1 MPQLDKYI
9 FFEHVISLTI
19 FFFLIYV
26 FIRGVAVPKIST
38 TLKYRKKRLTL
49 FNEQL
54 ANYAKVLNFSKAA
67 FDKKSKTYITAL
79 STNFT
84 KINKFYESESMN
96 QLFKVYSIGVNVLK
110 TGQLDKTF
118 TVKIKK
124 IHKRL
129 SNLF

>member
-38 TLKYRKKRLTL
+38 TLKYRKKRLAL

-67 FDKKSKTYITAL
+67 FDKKSKNYISAL
-79 STNFT
+79 FTNFT
-84 KINKFYESESMN
+84 KIAKFYEIESSK
-96 QLFKVYSIGVNVLK
+96 QLWRVHIMGSSLLK
-110 TGQLDKTF
+110 LDYRERDF
-118 TVKIKK
+118 GARVKRES
-124 IHKRL
+124 KRL
-129 SNLF
+129 INLN